1 MYVLLII
8 ILSVAI
14 SVYFY
19 LLKAKK
25 ANPTTT
31 KKNEYN
37 VIKYNIFEQ
46 DLSRRLGF
54 NIKEKNSICLSIHMV
69 LIKSI

>member
-25 ANPTTT
+25 ANPKTTT
-31 KKNEYN
+31 KNEYN